1 MIKIT
6 RRAALASAAAIS
18 LSPRLCGVG
27 RSNRPTFPAGVM
39 SGDVGRD
46 HAVIWAKCNRAARMV
61 VEYSTKE
68 SMTDARRMTGPVAL
82 EPTDLTARIV
92 LKDLPPG
99 QMIFYRVTWQDLES
113 PETTSEPMV
122 GRFRTPSQGH
132 EDVSFVWG
140 GDTCGQGWGIDEA
153 RGGMTIYDTM
163 RQTRPDFFIH
173 SGDTIYADNPLVET
187 VRLDDGSIWKN
198 LVTPSKR
205 KVAETLEDFRGNHAY
220 NLLDQNVR
228 AFNSEVPMLAQWDDH
243 ETVNNWYPGEMI
255 EDRRYQVRSAS
266 LLAARAARAFRE
278 YMPMRFVADEDERIY
293 RFVNRGPLL
302 DVILLD
308 QRSERGPNTA
318 NRQKEPSAETAF
330 MGAKQVAW
338 LKRRLAES
346 RATWKVIASDMPI
359 GLVVG
364 DRVDGQLAMEGM
376 ANGDQGPPLGR
387 EHEMAEIL
395 KFIRDQSIP
404 NIIWVTADVHYAA
417 AHHYD
422 PVRAAFKDFRPFWEF
437 VGGPL
442 HAGTF
447 GPSQLDR
454 TFGIERKFLSV
465 PEDIKP
471 NRPPSEGQQFFG
483 HVKIDGRSK
492 VMTVSL
498 RNRVGKSLWT
508 IDLPPEE

>member
-1 MIKIT
+1 
-6 RRAALASAAAIS
+6 
-18 LSPRLCGVG
+18 
-27 RSNRPTFPAGVM
+27 
-39 SGDVGRD
+39 
-46 HAVIWAKCNRAARMV
+46 
-61 VEYSTKE
+61 
-68 SMTDARRMTGPVAL
+68 
-82 EPTDLTARIV
+82 
-92 LKDLPPG
+92 
-99 QMIFYRVTWQDLES
+99 MIFYRVTWQDLES

-187 VRLDDGSIWKN
+187 IRLDDGSIWKN